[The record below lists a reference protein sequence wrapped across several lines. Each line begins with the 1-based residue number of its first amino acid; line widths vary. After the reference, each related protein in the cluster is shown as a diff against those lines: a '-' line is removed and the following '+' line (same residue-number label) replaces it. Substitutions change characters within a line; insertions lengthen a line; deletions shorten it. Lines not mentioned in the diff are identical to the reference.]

1 MVRLGASRQWPRM
14 AWAAYLT
21 GYRGL
26 KARPRSPS
34 RERERRRRQQSTRRA
49 ARLNRARHGGYGI
62 DTSCCGGGGGGAALL
77 AAPADCRLSGAVSSR
92 TVAVAAAV
100 SHGSR
105 CIAARRG
112 SRRGSSP
119 RSRSTWNSARPR
131 LEPGPS
137 RVRKFMMPAA
147 GEENFAPRS
156 ESSAKMTGSRMAFAS
171 RG

>member
-1 MVRLGASRQWPRM
+1 M

-34 RERERRRRQQSTRRA
+34 RERERRRRQQSTPRA
-49 ARLNRARHGGYGI
+49 ARLNRARHGSYGNNGI
-62 DTSCCGGGGGGAALL
+62 DTSCCCGGGGGAALL

-119 RSRSTWNSARPR
+119 RSLSTWNSARPR

-147 GEENFAPRS
+147 GEENFAPRT
-156 ESSAKMTGSRMAFAS
+156 ESSAKMTGSIMAFAS

>member
-1 MVRLGASRQWPRM
+1 M

-34 RERERRRRQQSTRRA
+34 QRERERRRRQQSTPRA
-49 ARLNRARHGGYGI
+49 ARLNRARHGSYGNNGI

-77 AAPADCRLSGAVSSR
+77 PTALRGCEQQLLRP
-92 TVAVAAAV
+92 TVAAAAAV

-105 CIAARRG
+105 CIAPARRG
-112 SRRGSSP
+112 PRRGSSP
-119 RSRSTWNSARPR
+119 SSLASWDSARLG

-147 GEENFAPRS
+147 GEENFAPRT

>member
-1 MVRLGASRQWPRM
+1 M

-34 RERERRRRQQSTRRA
+34 RERERRRRQQSTPRA
-49 ARLNRARHGGYGI
+49 ARLNRARHGSYGNNGI
-62 DTSCCGGGGGGAALL
+62 DTSCCCGGGGGAALL

-112 SRRGSSP
+112 PRRGSSP
-119 RSRSTWNSARPR
+119 SSLASWDSARLG

-147 GEENFAPRS
+147 GEENFAPRT
-156 ESSAKMTGSRMAFAS
+156 ESSAKMTGSIMAFAS